1 MLRDYRMGQR
11 LSGATISDYC
21 LRTGDYPATIPQD
34 SATIDRSAATIPR
47 LFQPNQRLSSDYRTD
62 RRDYSATIPRL
73 LETRCPNFRAA
84 FLIVSELAVANQC
97 VVPLS

>member
-11 LSGATISDYC
+11 LSGATIRWLLSDY
-21 LRTGDYPATIPQD
+21 RTRTSDYPANIEPT
-34 SATIDRSAATIPR
+34 AATIPR
-47 LFQPNQRLSSDYRTD
+47 LSSDYSATIPAE
-62 RRDYSATIPRL
+62 SATIPRL

-84 FLIVSELAVANQC
+84 FLIVGELAVGNQR

>member
-1 MLRDYRMGQR
+1 MLRDYRLGQR

-34 SATIDRSAATIPR
+34 SATIARSA
-47 LFQPNQRLSSDYRTD
+47 
-62 RRDYSATIPRL
+62 ATIPRL

-84 FLIVSELAVANQC
+84 FLFMGELAVANQC
-97 VVPLS
+97 T